1 MPTSTSFSNI
11 VPGAPVA
18 APALPG
24 AETKGVNDYPGALNA
39 GWSDY
44 FQWAVKDYEAWEA
57 LFDEAEA
64 QRVKEND
71 RWFKYYKSVYEDDMS
86 WWKKIILFALN
97 GVQLWALWK
106 QFEQQ
111 KDLADKTYDLAN
123 RVQVIAEELFAF
135 YKGTYLPQESALG
148 GQISSYFGGA
158 QCVNYEVSGKRF
170 EDNMRTAF
178 RVARNSLTR
187 CTSSNCA
194 PFTAN
199 DTLSWAVEQSQAL
212 GNARN
217 SAYRHEETLKDYK
230 DGKWLD
236 LRLKFIQVGRK
247 VSADGQDGIMA
258 AFSTFSSFGA
268 DPGAAL
274 SQLLGTLSNTVGQMI
289 SSPTAPNGQ
298 IPDYNKSNWLYQP
311 YVANVMQSGDI
322 HRAKTQ
328 KITYT
333 G

>member
-1 MPTSTSFSNI
+1 MPSSTSFSNI

-18 APALPG
+18 APALSG

-111 KDLADKTYDLAN
+111 KDLAGKTYDLAN
-123 RVQVIAEELFAF
+123 RVQVVAEELFAF

-199 DTLSWAVEQSQAL
+199 DALSWAVEQSQAL

>member
-178 RVARNSLTR
+178 RVARASLTR
-187 CTSSNCA
+187 CTSSNCS
-194 PFTAN
+194 PFTDN
-199 DTLSWAVEQSQAL
+199 DALSWAVEQSQAL

-230 DGKWLD
+230 DAKWLD

-258 AFSTFSSFGA
+258 AFNTFSSFGA

>member
-1 MPTSTSFSNI
+1 MPSSTSFSNI

-199 DTLSWAVEQSQAL
+199 DALSWAVEQSQAL

-258 AFSTFSSFGA
+258 AFNTFSSFGA

-289 SSPTAPNGQ
+289 SSPTSPNGQ

-322 HRAKTQ
+322 HRAKIQ

>member
-199 DTLSWAVEQSQAL
+199 DALSWAVEQSQAL

-258 AFSTFSSFGA
+258 AFNTFSSFGA

>member
-178 RVARNSLTR
+178 RVARNSLMR

-199 DTLSWAVEQSQAL
+199 DALSWAVEQSQAL

-236 LRLKFIQVGRK
+236 IRLKFIQVGRK

>member
-1 MPTSTSFSNI
+1 MPSSTSFSNI

-187 CTSSNCA
+187 CTSSNCT

-199 DTLSWAVEQSQAL
+199 DALSWAVEQSQAL

-258 AFSTFSSFGA
+258 AFNTFSSFGA

>member
-1 MPTSTSFSNI
+1 MPSSTSFSNI

-123 RVQVIAEELFAF
+123 RVQVIAEEIFAF

-199 DTLSWAVEQSQAL
+199 DALSWAVEQSQAL

-217 SAYRHEETLKDYK
+217 SAYRHEEALKDYK

-311 YVANVMQSGDI
+311 YIANVMQSGDI

>member
-187 CTSSNCA
+187 CTSSNCS
-194 PFTAN
+194 PFTDN
-199 DTLSWAVEQSQAL
+199 DALSWAVEQSQAL

-230 DGKWLD
+230 DAKWLD

-258 AFSTFSSFGA
+258 AFNTFSSFGA

>member
-1 MPTSTSFSNI
+1 MPSSTSFSNI

-44 FQWAVKDYEAWEA
+44 FQWAVKDFEAWEA

-71 RWFKYYKSVYEDDMS
+71 RWFKYYKSVYKDDMS

-199 DTLSWAVEQSQAL
+199 DALSWAVEQSQAL

-258 AFSTFSSFGA
+258 AFNTFSSFGA

>member
-11 VPGAPVA
+11 VPGAPVS

-178 RVARNSLTR
+178 RVARASLTR
-187 CTSSNCA
+187 CTSSNCS
-194 PFTAN
+194 PFTDN
-199 DTLSWAVEQSQAL
+199 DALSWAVEQSQAL

-230 DGKWLD
+230 DAKWLD

-258 AFSTFSSFGA
+258 AFNTFSSFGA

>member
-1 MPTSTSFSNI
+1 MPSSTSFSNI

-71 RWFKYYKSVYEDDMS
+71 RWFKYYKSIYEDDMS

-123 RVQVIAEELFAF
+123 RVQVIAEEIFAF

-199 DTLSWAVEQSQAL
+199 DALSWAVEQSQAL

-298 IPDYNKSNWLYQP
+298 IPDYDKSNWLYQP

>member
-1 MPTSTSFSNI
+1 MPSSTSFSNI

-18 APALPG
+18 APALTG

-199 DTLSWAVEQSQAL
+199 DALSWAVEQSQAL

>member
-178 RVARNSLTR
+178 RVARASLTR
-187 CTSSNCA
+187 CTSSNCS
-194 PFTAN
+194 PFTDN
-199 DTLSWAVEQSQAL
+199 DALSWAVEQSQAL

-230 DGKWLD
+230 DAKWLD
-236 LRLKFIQVGRK
+236 LRLKFIQAGRK

-258 AFSTFSSFGA
+258 AFNTFSSFGA

>member
-24 AETKGVNDYPGALNA
+24 VETRGVNDYPGALNA

-178 RVARNSLTR
+178 RVARASLTR
-187 CTSSNCA
+187 CTSSNCS
-194 PFTAN
+194 PFTDN
-199 DTLSWAVEQSQAL
+199 DALSWAVEQSQAL

-230 DGKWLD
+230 DAKWLD

-258 AFSTFSSFGA
+258 AFNTFSSFGA

>member
-1 MPTSTSFSNI
+1 MPSSTSFSNI

-199 DTLSWAVEQSQAL
+199 DALSWAVEQSQAL

-258 AFSTFSSFGA
+258 AFNTFSSFGA

>member
-24 AETKGVNDYPGALNA
+24 TETKGVNDYPGALNA

-199 DTLSWAVEQSQAL
+199 DALSWAVEQSQAL

-258 AFSTFSSFGA
+258 AFNTFSSFGA

-328 KITYT
+328 KMTYT

>member
-1 MPTSTSFSNI
+1 MPSSTSFSNI

-111 KDLADKTYDLAN
+111 KDLADKTYDLAS

-199 DTLSWAVEQSQAL
+199 DALSWAVEQSQAL

>member
-44 FQWAVKDYEAWEA
+44 FQWAVKDCEAWEA

-194 PFTAN
+194 PFTSN
-199 DTLSWAVEQSQAL
+199 DALSWAVEQSQAL

>member
-1 MPTSTSFSNI
+1 MPSSTSFSNI
-11 VPGAPVA
+11 VPGAA
-18 APALPG
+18 TGAPALPG

-71 RWFKYYKSVYEDDMS
+71 RWFKYYKSIYEDDMS

-123 RVQVIAEELFAF
+123 RVQVIAEEIFAF

-199 DTLSWAVEQSQAL
+199 DALPWAVEQSQAL

>member
-24 AETKGVNDYPGALNA
+24 VETKGVNDYPGALNA

-178 RVARNSLTR
+178 RVARASLTR
-187 CTSSNCA
+187 CTSSNCS
-194 PFTAN
+194 PFTDN
-199 DTLSWAVEQSQAL
+199 DALSWAVEQSQAL

-230 DGKWLD
+230 DAKWLD

-258 AFSTFSSFGA
+258 AFNTFSSFGA

-298 IPDYNKSNWLYQP
+298 IPDYNKSNWLYQS